1 MPGWALFRRKEKPS
15 ADEAACPSAR
25 TQSWRAAA
33 RVARARGTGHDPWD
47 MGSALWGMMHGHGA
61 WGMPHGLPH
70 GAWGMPR
77 MAHGAARAMPPGHA
91 PPPRRGKG
99 HAACGMDRAA
109 MDARER
115 RVRWPHKNTLLN
127 NTEFARWRNM
137 LFFVQFKAFAI

>member
-25 TQSWRAAA
+25 KQSWRAAA

-91 PPPRRGKG
+91 PPPGQGACRMRHGPRGDG
-99 HAACGMDRAA
+99 RARTSRAMAAQEHTA
-109 MDARER
+109 
-115 RVRWPHKNTLLN
+115 
-127 NTEFARWRNM
+127 
-137 LFFVQFKAFAI
+137 